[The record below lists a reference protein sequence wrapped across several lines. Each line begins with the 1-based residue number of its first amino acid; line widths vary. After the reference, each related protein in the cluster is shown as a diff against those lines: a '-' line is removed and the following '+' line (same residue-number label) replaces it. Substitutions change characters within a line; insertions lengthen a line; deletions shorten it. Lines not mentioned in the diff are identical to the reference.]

1 MSEKKKKQN
10 IFLRVG
16 SGIAHRFVE
25 VRQELKRV
33 IWPSKQKLVQVTAV
47 VLVVIAVAAI
57 LLSIAGQ
64 GGKYI
69 LDKIGFYK
77 QTPATAAVA
86 TIPTTPAVV
95 TDSTGTTEATVTVSE
110 NTDTTGTVST
120 ETTIP

>member
-47 VLVVIAVAAI
+47 VLVVIAAAAI

-77 QTPATAAVA
+77 QTPATTAV
-86 TIPTTPAVV
+86 TTADTTAPAV
-95 TDSTGTTEATVTVSE
+95 TQASGTTQATV
-110 NTDTTGTVST
+110 TVST